1 MRTSGMTY
9 PPQGQPKE
17 MPWETLERLDW
28 HLWILAVLLMFVLG
42 VSLVS
47 FMLPSVFWFRRELAF
62 AAPQRAF
69 FGFCVLLALV
79 LVYLVQRQSTVRRLK
94 HQLFQAQAAA
104 GAAEREATMQAF
116 LALPSTAQ
124 LRDASAMEYRRTSTA
139 GTHLAVALFNAH
151 NASSEELAAS
161 LGSCAS
167 CCGKGRACTGSLRE
181 LWPRFPQ

>member
-139 GTHLAVALFNAH
+139 GTDLAVALFNAH

-161 LGSCAS
+161 LGSCAT

-181 LWPRFPQ
+181 LWPRFSQ